1 MQKKISFIIFLV
13 FVFCIILTPFNSVLA
28 VAEARD
34 WRLSEGMNFQEIT
47 SKDLLFSNTEY
58 DSSTA
63 LQGFTIAGDYI
74 VYTKWKSSSSNEYNT
89 TIIIADK
96 SGNELGRVS
105 TYNFGHANDMTY
117 NSKTGEVV
125 IPYYD
130 TNDKDHVAKFK
141 IQKSGNNYSIT
152 TPEIIDTDYYFG
164 GLDYIKEQDKYVA
177 RSGRNILLLDNGFK
191 LIKKITVIKEE
202 LHYLT
207 PQAIS
212 YYNNHLY
219 VTYYECGH
227 NSSKYQEEYYNAATG
242 RCNLIYVYDLE
253 GNFIKTLYLPKS
265 SFENL
270 EIETVSFF
278 DDGSMLAGF
287 NNQSNDNVYFYKL
300 ASSVNPSIKSIEM
313 FSKPTLINYIQN
325 YVDLDLTGAIIKVT
339 YNDQTISYEQS
350 GSSITKKNNGP
361 ITANVNCTSDSV
373 KVTGFDN
380 TKLGKNTLTVEY
392 QGKTTTFD
400 VNIVSKQISSIS
412 VEKNPTKTS
421 YIQNSENL
429 DLTGGQIKV
438 TYNDK
443 STDTIDMTNENVKAT
458 GFNNSNVGKNT
469 ITLEYQGKT
478 TTFDVNITENN
489 VSSISVE
496 KNPTKMN
503 YIHESE
509 NLDLTGGQIKVVYSD
524 SHTDI
529 VDMTNEAVKAT
540 GFDNSSVGKNTI
552 TLEYQGKT
560 TTFDVNII
568 SKQVKEIKIEQLP
581 TKTKYIQNYENL
593 DLTGGKI
600 KVTYND
606 NSSDTLSMTIKTI
619 EVTGFDNSKL
629 GKNTITVKYLGREM
643 NFDVEII
650 SKQAT
655 EISIEKPPTKTSY
668 MQNYEKLDLTG
679 GQIKVKYNDN
689 STDTLSMT
697 NKEVKATGFDNSKL
711 GKNTVTLEYQGKTA
725 TFDVDIIENTVSRIA
740 IDKLPTKTNYIQGYE
755 NLDLTGGT
763 LKVIFKDETSET
775 VELTNENV
783 EVTGFDNSK
792 VGKNTLTVKYFGK
805 ETTFDV
811 EILTKQVTKVELKT
825 KPTKTN
831 YIQGY
836 EKLDLTGGELK
847 VTYIDKSTDTISMT
861 NEAVKATGFDNSK
874 IGKNT
879 VTVEY
884 NGGKVS
890 FDVEIIAKQKLKIE
904 VTKQPKV
911 RYNPN
916 TGEMYLT
923 EGELTVYYTDN
934 TQETVSMTDDRVS
947 ISGLEGKLGK
957 QKMKVDYEGMTT
969 EIEVD
974 VVEAGQTE
982 DMDPTIAK
990 GKLPLTG
997 IGSAVIVIVSI
1008 GIAIILFKK
1017 YHNLNDVK

>member
-1 MQKKISFIIFLV
+1 M
-13 FVFCIILTPFNSVLA
+13 
-28 VAEARD
+28 
-34 WRLSEGMNFQEIT
+34 
-47 SKDLLFSNTEY
+47 
-58 DSSTA
+58 
-63 LQGFTIAGDYI
+63 
-74 VYTKWKSSSSNEYNT
+74 
-89 TIIIADK
+89 
-96 SGNELGRVS
+96 
-105 TYNFGHANDMTY
+105 
-117 NSKTGEVV
+117 
-125 IPYYD
+125 
-130 TNDKDHVAKFK
+130 
-141 IQKSGNNYSIT
+141 
-152 TPEIIDTDYYFG
+152 
-164 GLDYIKEQDKYVA
+164 
-177 RSGRNILLLDNGFK
+177 
-191 LIKKITVIKEE
+191 
-202 LHYLT
+202 
-207 PQAIS
+207 
-212 YYNNHLY
+212 
-219 VTYYECGH
+219 
-227 NSSKYQEEYYNAATG
+227 
-242 RCNLIYVYDLE
+242 
-253 GNFIKTLYLPKS
+253 
-265 SFENL
+265 
-270 EIETVSFF
+270 
-278 DDGSMLAGF
+278 
-287 NNQSNDNVYFYKL
+287 
-300 ASSVNPSIKSIEM
+300 
-313 FSKPTLINYIQN
+313 
-325 YVDLDLTGAIIKVT
+325 
-339 YNDQTISYEQS
+339 
-350 GSSITKKNNGP
+350 
-361 ITANVNCTSDSV
+361 
-373 KVTGFDN
+373 
-380 TKLGKNTLTVEY
+380 
-392 QGKTTTFD
+392 
-400 VNIVSKQISSIS
+400 
-412 VEKNPTKTS
+412 
-421 YIQNSENL
+421 
-429 DLTGGQIKV
+429 
-438 TYNDK
+438 
-443 STDTIDMTNENVKAT
+443 
-458 GFNNSNVGKNT
+458 
-469 ITLEYQGKT
+469 
-478 TTFDVNITENN
+478 
-489 VSSISVE
+489 
-496 KNPTKMN
+496 
-503 YIHESE
+503 
-509 NLDLTGGQIKVVYSD
+509 
-524 SHTDI
+524 
-529 VDMTNEAVKAT
+529 
-540 GFDNSSVGKNTI
+540 
-552 TLEYQGKT
+552 
-560 TTFDVNII
+560 
-568 SKQVKEIKIEQLP
+568 
-581 TKTKYIQNYENL
+581 
-593 DLTGGKI
+593 TGGKI

-655 EISIEKPPTKTSY
+655 EISLEKPPTKTSY

-679 GQIKVKYNDN
+679 GQIKVTYNDN
-689 STDTLSMT
+689 STGTIELT
-697 NKEVKATGFDNSKL
+697 NSEIKVTGFDNSKL
-711 GKNTVTLEYQGKTA
+711 GKNTVTVEYQGKTA

-836 EKLDLTGGELK
+836 AKLDLTGGELK

-916 TGEMYLT
+916 TGEIYLT

-997 IGSAVIVIVSI
+997 IGSAIIVIITIVIS
-1008 GIAIILFKK
+1008 AILFKK